1 MPHSRS
7 TTKHRKGVKRAP
19 IAVHVNSTDDISTN
33 PRSCIVIGAGL
44 SGLSAAHALTK
55 GNTPKKFWDVTVL
68 EAEKFTGGRV
78 YSYSF
83 PQEPGL
89 VCELGGEW
97 IGDDHHAI
105 IKLCEDFKLQ
115 TIPHRFDFF
124 FFEEGRRGR
133 QYRAGDSPFRGAT
146 QKKFDHLMKQT
157 HIWGKAKKEALDKK
171 DWWTLLRDIGFNEND
186 LLRRDL
192 MDSTDFGESIRHTGG
207 YSAASEYSDSN
218 RFDEMD
224 KKIVGGNHKLVDALE
239 QAIRLQ
245 NGRILTSHHVT
256 EIRQTKSP
264 RRVVVRTADGKTF
277 RAHYCICT
285 VPARTLTKIDF
296 RPKLP
301 DEQWDAAKQLQYCR
315 IMKTAILCE
324 TRFWMEHKG
333 TKFSCFSD
341 ATSDFVFDATL
352 GQPGRPGG
360 PGILC
365 SYAIGDK
372 ADDLWSYPEDALIAK
387 LELDLKAIFPHR
399 PVHILSIKKQAWQHS
414 KLTEGAY
421 AFYRPGQWF
430 AVREILATR
439 FENVLFAGE
448 HIADEQGFMDG
459 AIDTGQDAAGKL
471 MDHFKKARQKK
482 K

>member
-1 MPHSRS
+1 MPRSPS
-7 TTKHRKGVKRAP
+7 TTKHRKGTKRTS
-19 IAVHVNSTDDISTN
+19 IAAGDISAN

-55 GNTPKKFWDVTVL
+55 GNTPKKLWDVTVL
-68 EAEKFTGGRV
+68 EAQSFTGGRV

-83 PQEPGL
+83 PEEPDL

-97 IGDDHHAI
+97 IGDDHDAI
-105 IKLCEDFKLQ
+105 IKLCKDFKLQ

-124 FFEEGRRGR
+124 FFEKSNRSK
-133 QYRAGDSPFRGAT
+133 QYRAGDSPFHAAT
-146 QKKFDHLMKQT
+146 QKQFNHLLKQT
-157 HIWGKAKKEALDKK
+157 HVWGKAKKKALDKK
-171 DWWTLLRDIGFNEND
+171 DWWTLLRDLGFREND

-207 YSAASEYSDSN
+207 YSAASEYSDSD

-224 KKIVGGNHKLVDALE
+224 MKIVGGNHKLVDALE

-256 EIRQTKSP
+256 EIKQTKSP

-277 RAHYCICT
+277 CAHYCICT

-296 RPKLP
+296 SPKLP
-301 DEQWDAAKQLQYCR
+301 DKHWDSAKQLQYCR

-324 TRFWMEHKG
+324 TRFWMEHKD
-333 TKFSCFSD
+333 TRFSCFSD
-341 ATSDFVFDATL
+341 STSDFIFDATL
-352 GQPGRPGG
+352 GQPGRLGG
-360 PGILC
+360 AGILC

-372 ADDLWSYPEDALIAK
+372 ADDLSSYPDEALIEK
-387 LELDLKAIFPHR
+387 LEHDLKAIFPNK
-399 PVHILSIKKQAWQHS
+399 PVRILRIKRQPWQHN

-430 AVREILATR
+430 TVREILAAR

-448 HIADEQGFMDG
+448 HIAEEQGFMDG
-459 AIDTGQDAAGKL
+459 AIDTGQDAAGEL
-471 MDHFKKARQKK
+471 MHHFKKPRQKK

>member
-1 MPHSRS
+1 MPRKQS
-7 TTKHRKGVKRAP
+7 TTKQRKGAQRTPMATNG
-19 IAVHVNSTDDISTN
+19 NSVDDISAN

-44 SGLSAAHALTK
+44 SGLAAGHALTK
-55 GNTPKKFWDVTVL
+55 GNTAKKFWDVTVL
-68 EAEKFTGGRV
+68 EAEKWTGGRV

-83 PQEPGL
+83 PEEPGL

-97 IGDDHHAI
+97 IGDDHDAI
-105 IKLCEDFKLQ
+105 IKLCEDLNLE

-124 FFEEGRRGR
+124 FFENGIRGK
-133 QYRAGDSPFRGAT
+133 QYRAGDSPFDADI
-146 QKKFDHLMKQT
+146 QKKFDQLMKQT
-157 HIWGKAKKEALDKK
+157 HIWGKAKKMALDKK
-171 DWWTLLRDIGFNEND
+171 DWWTLLRDLHFDEDD

-192 MDSTDFGESIRHTGG
+192 MDSTDFGESIRHSGG
-207 YSAASEYSDSN
+207 YSAASEYSDSD

-224 KKIVGGNHKLVDALE
+224 MKIVGGNHKLVDALE

-245 NGRILTSHHVT
+245 NGRILTRHHVT
-256 EIRQTKSP
+256 VIQQTGSP
-264 RRVVVRTADGKTF
+264 RRVIVRTADGKTF

-296 RPKLP
+296 TPKLP
-301 DEQWDAAKQLQYCR
+301 DLQWDAAKQLQYCR

-324 TRFWMEHKG
+324 TRFWMEHRD
-333 TKFSCFSD
+333 TRFSCFSD

-352 GQPGRPGG
+352 GQCGRPGG

-372 ADDLWSYPEDALIAK
+372 ADDLWSYPEEDLIAK
-387 LELDLKAIFPHR
+387 LEHDLKAIFPTK
-399 PVHILSIKKQAWQHS
+399 PVHILKIRKQGWQHN

-430 AVREILATR
+430 TVREILATR
-439 FENVLFAGE
+439 FKNVLFAGE

-459 AIDTGQDAAGKL
+459 AIDTGQDAAGEL
-471 MDHFKKARQKK
+471 MQHFKKPRKK
-482 K
+482 RK